1 MIKDGYSFLLPPG
14 LLDYFTVLSV
24 EEKEKE
30 LLIHLEEKNNINEGL
45 ESVLYESKGF
55 YPSVLINDFP
65 VRGKKLLLN
74 IRRRRWPNKSTGE
87 YISRDFHIIAEGTHI
102 TQEFA
107 SFLKGI
113 HR

>member
-1 MIKDGYSFLLPPG
+1 MLKDGYSFLLPPG
-14 LLDYFTVLSV
+14 LLDYFTILLV
-24 EEKEKE
+24 EENEKE
-30 LLIHLEEKNNINEGL
+30 LIIHLEEQNNLNTGQEKP
-45 ESVLYESKGF
+45 LYESKGF

-65 VRGKKLLLN
+65 IRGKKLLLN
-74 IRRRRWPNKSTGE
+74 IRRRRWLNKSTGE

-102 TQEFA
+102 THEFA